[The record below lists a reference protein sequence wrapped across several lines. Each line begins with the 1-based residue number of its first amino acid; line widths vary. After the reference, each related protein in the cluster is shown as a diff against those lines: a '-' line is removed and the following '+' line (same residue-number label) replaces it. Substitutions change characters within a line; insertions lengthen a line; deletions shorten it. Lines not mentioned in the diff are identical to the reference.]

1 MANISKIENFYKQLF
16 EIYNNIQKIFF
27 IQESLQTFS
36 AWSIL
41 SEVHFLSGVSNFCTL
56 SFDTFISFGFYIKEL
71 FSADTCITTLK

>member
-36 AWSIL
+36 A
-41 SEVHFLSGVSNFCTL
+41 
-56 SFDTFISFGFYIKEL
+56 
-71 FSADTCITTLK
+71 